1 MAVELKHAMKPTPTA
16 EDQARQRFVSGLRMF
31 ILNDLAGDMRRAY
44 DMRVAPDFRREHGRD
59 PENGAEVHQAMR
71 QDPTFKT
78 YSTLRVNAQKMV
90 WDSVTPV
97 VERER
102 ERLAAIV
109 SDAGRG
115 RVETDED
122 FAVPRNVSS
131 IDVHFMPGSYSGHGG
146 HEDATPGA
154 VYDQGLAVFSM
165 GLMGQNLDDIGLSM
179 SRYVSRKFPDFRP
192 LRILDVGCTIG
203 HNTLP
208 WKQTYPNAEVI
219 GIDVAPGGLHYGAAR
234 AALQGVDVTFRQMNA
249 DHLDF
254 PDGSFDLVFSSMFL
268 HELSLKT
275 IGKVFGEIRRVLR
288 PGGLMLHMELPPNT
302 QMGPFEGFYL
312 DWDCYYN
319 VEPFYKAFRDQEP
332 SELCRKAGFDPSNY
346 FQFVVPSI
354 GSYGSKAVDEAIAAE
369 RHEVNKETTGRLAH
383 GIQWFGFG
391 AWKETAQ

>member
-1 MAVELKHAMKPTPTA
+1 MAVELKHAMKPTPNA

-31 ILNDLAGDMRRAY
+31 ILNDLAADMRRAY
-44 DMRVAPDFRREHGRD
+44 DTRVAPDFRREHGRD
-59 PENGAEVHQAMR
+59 PATGAEVHKALR
-71 QDPTFKT
+71 SDPTFKT
-78 YSTLRVNAQKMV
+78 YSALRVNAQKMV

-97 VERER
+97 VARER
-102 ERLAAIV
+102 ARLAKLAAE
-109 SDAGRG
+109 AGRG
-115 RVETDED
+115 RVETRSD
-122 FAVPRNVSS
+122 FDVPRSVSA
-131 IDVHFMPGSYSGHGG
+131 IDVHFMPGSYTGSGDA
-146 HEDATPGA
+146 EDPTPGA

-192 LRILDVGCTIG
+192 LRILDLGCTIG

-219 GIDVAPGGLHYGAAR
+219 GIDVAPGGLRYGAAR
-234 AALQGVDVTFRQMNA
+234 AALQGVDVKFRQMNA
-249 DHLDF
+249 DHLEF
-254 PDGSFDLVFSSMFL
+254 ADGSFDLVFSSMFL

-275 IGKVFGEIRRVLR
+275 IGKVFSEIRRVLR

-332 SELCRKAGFDPSNY
+332 ADLCRQAGFGPSRY

-354 GSYGSKAVDEAIAAE
+354 GGYGAEAVDQAIAAE
-369 RHEVNKETTGRLAH
+369 AHEVNKETTGRLAE

-391 AWKETAQ
+391 AWKESAQ